1 MCSFSSTC
9 PGIFITFGSRS
20 SVFAKSTEQTAEDF
34 LRRRSRSVHS
44 GPFQGTTSR
53 WMETPC
59 YTCLGP
65 LPRPGDWKRHPVEV
79 MEHNEAKRTFAAS
92 PTSSRALENS
102 WRFLKA
108 SRRTRWKC
116 VSSFCPQHGSFF
128 YHIRLVGLF
137 ELYIHAQFRDLQLR
151 PTVCIPSAFFFRR
164 FFVKVKTFILVYF
177 IFLVMIL
184 TESFLNFK
192 GI

>member
-108 SRRTRWKC
+108 SRRTRRWKC

-128 YHIRLVGLF
+128 IISDWLVSSNYIYTRNFVTCSYVRPFAFRL
-137 ELYIHAQFRDLQLR
+137 HSSSDD
-151 PTVCIPSAFFFRR
+151 
-164 FFVKVKTFILVYF
+164 
-177 IFLVMIL
+177 FL
-184 TESFLNFK
+184 
-192 GI
+192 